1 MRAFL
6 TARTGMAL
14 SGPQIRRLDDRLVE
28 RCRGL
33 TPHQYLAF
41 LKSPSGAA
49 ELEGLI
55 SAVVVNKTDL
65 FRDEVQL
72 TDFRE
77 RVLAPL
83 VARAGGRPLRI
94 WSAGCS
100 TGEEVATLLVLLAEA
115 GASPGSTV
123 LGTDISEAALRRACA
138 LSFAPEHLRRVPAG
152 LRERYFVPM
161 GSRLALVSALRERA
175 SFQVHNL
182 MDMPYPRPVGEGR
195 FDVIFCRNVLIYFT
209 VESFH
214 RTVATL
220 ADSLAPG
227 GTLVLSASEPLL
239 QVPPTLR
246 VERTAAAFFHVRVEE
261 SGAGQGAPHPGNEV
275 PVASLGK
282 ATAPGV
288 PGRSSAAE
296 GAARSGA
303 RDSGRTSASGASRAS
318 LIPIE
323 AGRASASRVGREPA
337 NPGDAGRTLV
347 SGTGREPANPGDAGR
362 SLASGAGREPANP
375 SDAGR
380 SSGAGREPSSPLDLG
395 CATASGAG
403 REPSSPLDLGRATA
417 LGVGR
422 EPSSPLD
429 SGRTSASGAS
439 REPANPSDA
448 GRSSA
453 SGAGREPS
461 SPLDSGRTSAS
472 GAGREPS
479 NPLDASRVTALPSP
493 ASVEADLLFACVLDG
508 AASGVS
514 DAVAE
519 RDLRRCLSL
528 DPDHAAAR
536 YLLGLLLEQCRRPLE
551 AAVEYRRALESLE
564 EGRARTVPF
573 FLNPGRLRVACAHA
587 AGRLS
592 PLGGSR

>member
-1 MRAFL
+1 
-6 TARTGMAL
+6 MAL
-14 SGPQIRRLDDRLVE
+14 SGPQIRRLDDRLAE

-77 RVLAPL
+77 RVLSPL

-100 TGEEVATLLVLLAEA
+100 TGEEVATLLILLAES

-123 LGTDISEAALRRACA
+123 LGTDISEAALRRASA
-138 LSFAPEHLRRVPAG
+138 LSFTTEQLRRVPSG
-152 LRERYFVPM
+152 PRERYFVTR
-161 GSRLALVSALRERA
+161 GSKLSLVSALRERA

-182 MDMPYPRPVGEGR
+182 MDVPYPRPVGEGC

-220 ADSLAPG
+220 ADSLVPG
-227 GTLVLSASEPLL
+227 GTLVLSAAEPLL

-246 VERTAAAFFHVRVEE
+246 VARTEAAFFHVRVDVSE
-261 SGAGQGAPHPGNEV
+261 GTPHPGKEA
-275 PVASLGK
+275 PASIV
-282 ATAPGV
+282 GV
-288 PGRSSAAE
+288 G
-296 GAARSGA
+296 
-303 RDSGRTSASGASRAS
+303 
-318 LIPIE
+318 
-323 AGRASASRVGREPA
+323 V
-337 NPGDAGRTLV
+337 
-347 SGTGREPANPGDAGR
+347 
-362 SLASGAGREPANP
+362 GAGR
-375 SDAGR
+375 DAATPNSADRALTSGTSRESRTPTSTGR
-380 SSGAGREPSSPLDLG
+380 
-395 CATASGAG
+395 
-403 REPSSPLDLGRATA
+403 
-417 LGVGR
+417 
-422 EPSSPLD
+422 
-429 SGRTSASGAS
+429 RTLSGAS
-439 REPANPSDA
+439 RESPTPL
-448 GRSSA
+448 
-453 SGAGREPS
+453 GAGRASVPGTGRSPS
-461 SPLDSGRTSAS
+461 IPTNADQGS
-472 GAGREPS
+472 
-479 NPLDASRVTALPSP
+479 ALPSP
-493 ASVEADLLFACVLDG
+493 SSAEADLLFACVLDG
-508 AASGVS
+508 AASGAS

-551 AAVEYRRALESLE
+551 AAAEYRRALVSLE
-564 EGRARTVPF
+564 EGRARPVPF
-573 FLNPGRLRVACAHA
+573 FLNPARLRVACAHA

-592 PLGGSR
+592 PPSSSRR